1 MSKTARQ
8 AKIRELIKN
17 NNVNNQESLVKLLN
31 DCGFDATQ
39 ATVSRDIKDL
49 ELVKTSYT
57 DENGNKIF
65 RYVYYDK
72 NNSVDILNDGKRLAI
87 LKEMMISAEAVNNF
101 IVVKSESGMANSVAA
116 YLDDFPFNDKLG
128 TIAGDDTVLI
138 IMRSSE
144 SSKELE
150 SQLKELL

>member
-31 DCGFDATQ
+31 DCGFEATQ

-57 DENGNKIF
+57 DENGNKFF

-138 IMRSSE
+138 IMRSTDSA
-144 SSKELE
+144 KALE